1 MKKLLF
7 LFSLIFVSC
16 SSSSSDDINPEMAL
30 NIVNEFSKGEIVRV
44 EWTGGNGLEVI
55 IPTGSSRRVVLQD
68 IPDAS
73 LLDVRI
79 VMKCLG
85 SSAKTLRVAVN
96 EGQTTT
102 ITAKEQPDTPSWQN
116 CCSCYDLIKS

>member
-7 LFSLIFVSC
+7 IFSLIFVSC

-44 EWTGGNGLEVI
+44 DWTGGNGLEVI

-79 VMKCLG
+79 LMKCLG
-85 SSAKTLRVAVN
+85 SSAKTLRVTVN

-102 ITAKEQPDTPSWQN
+102 ITAKEQPGTPSSQN

>member
-1 MKKLLF
+1 MKKLRF
-7 LFSLIFVSC
+7 LFALLLISC

-30 NIVNEFSKGEIVRV
+30 NIVNEFSKGEIEQVV
-44 EWTGGNGLEVI
+44 WTGSNGVQVI
-55 IPTGSSRRVVLQD
+55 IPTGTSRRIVLQD

-73 LLDVRI
+73 SIDVT
-79 VMKCLG
+79 VTMKCLG
-85 SSAKTLRVAVN
+85 RSSKSLRVTVN

>member
-7 LFSLIFVSC
+7 IFTLLLVSC
-16 SSSSSDDINPEMAL
+16 STSSSDDVTPEMAL

-44 EWTGGNGLEVI
+44 DWTGSNGIEVI
-55 IPTGSSRRVVLQD
+55 IPTGSSRKVVLQD

-73 LLDVRI
+73 LLDVTI
-79 VMKCLG
+79 LMKCLG
-85 SSAKTLRVAVN
+85 SSAKTIRVTVN

-102 ITAKEQPDTPSWQN
+102 ITAKDQPDTPSWKA
-116 CCSCYDLIKS
+116 CCNCYDLSKS